1 MGQWTRCDLSLI
13 NRMVGELRDAE
24 VPVPVSVAELDLRY
38 HQRRALREVNPVRF
52 PSAAAL
58 AKRWGWETA
67 QGRPARHRVRV
78 LLKTDWGDPYG
89 PIQDAWSEYVSK
101 RYAVKTPIPRQLADS
116 YAPVL
121 RQLDPPTI
129 EDIANRAPVSHQ
141 FHASSAPVLHHTRVG
156 DSYDDA
162 TPQEQP
168 PQFLSEKLAPPEG
181 EPVMQDSCSEIPR
194 ILPPEA
200 SLGECSPWAR
210 DVAEVEMRDGNGLLP
225 ESVSDWNSES
235 REWLR
240 AKAVAYHNRSLNV
253 IDNGSLVQA
262 TAAVLRDEHGQFLD
276 DVVSDLAPTPHA
288 VEFVRNELVENGWM
302 GSRRRRDIARALATV
317 LEFARGGSYGLG

>member
-1 MGQWTRCDLSLI
+1 MAQWTRCDLSLI
-13 NRMVGELRDAE
+13 NRMIGELRDAE
-24 VPVPVSVAELDLRY
+24 VAVPVSVAELDLRY

-89 PIQDAWSEYVSK
+89 PIQDAWSEYVAK
-101 RYAVKTPIPRQLADS
+101 RYAVKTPTPRQLDDS

-168 PQFLSEKLAPPEG
+168 PQFLSEKLAPPQG
-181 EPVMQDSCSEIPR
+181 EPMMKDSYSEIPR
-194 ILPPEA
+194 ILA
-200 SLGECSPWAR
+200 ADAALSDCSPWAR
-210 DVAEVEMRDGNGLLP
+210 EVAQHELMLAGRSGDL
-225 ESVSDWNSES
+225 SDWNDEDL
-235 REWLR
+235 EWLR
-240 AKAVAYHNRSLNV
+240 QKAVRNHNKSLNV

-262 TAAVLRDEHGQFLD
+262 TSAVLRDENGHFFD
-276 DVVSDLAPTPHA
+276 DVVSDLAPTPNV
-288 VEFVRNELVENGWM
+288 VEFVRDQLTENGWV
-302 GSRRRRDIARALATV
+302 GSRRRRDIARAITTV